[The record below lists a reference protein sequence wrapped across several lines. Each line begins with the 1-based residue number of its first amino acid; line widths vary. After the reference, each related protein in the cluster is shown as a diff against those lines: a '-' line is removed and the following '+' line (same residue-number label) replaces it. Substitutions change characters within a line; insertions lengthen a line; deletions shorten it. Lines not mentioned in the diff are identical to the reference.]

1 MWRMESPKRKSGPS
15 FALPRGVAAR
25 AGLVLVFCLGP
36 WSLLAAPPAPP
47 APAPAP
53 LSSKVDT
60 LQRHPLES
68 RALLEPEA
76 VLREVGAALINAQLA
91 GDTEQVALLHLAQAN
106 ACRMVADWDCQRE
119 AGILAQAAA
128 REIRS
133 AHLEVRGLIAE
144 SRGRVAVQDYNRG
157 ARLLAQAEQL
167 LKLQP
172 QAELLADVML
182 AYSST
187 SYALG
192 KHALGIEYA
201 NRGLAVLQPGEGLT
215 MSARLL
221 RNRARSQ
228 AQLGEVEAATRSVQ
242 EATLLS
248 QQLKDPKLEAELYLE
263 GARIARIVGD
273 RDIQRENGRRVVEMG
288 QRLSSTQLAGLG
300 HEVLGLA
307 AADTGDGATAQRELA
322 AAQDSF
328 AKLQLQAD
336 ELRVLRERVQLLL
349 RFDPGSAQLAP
360 AVQRY
365 LTLDS
370 AISQVERSEAA
381 GDFDARLEYAER
393 ENEVLRLQAETQLAA
408 EREQALAR
416 TNRLNRM
423 LLALG
428 IAVLGVLTLFFVAKQ
443 RSNRRLQS
451 LLATL
456 GERELQYRTLA
467 ENSSDLVVRMALDG
481 TRRYVSPSTRDIL
494 GMAPEELMQPRWEL
508 VHPDDLAPLQ
518 QALRTLAEQGGPL
531 TVRYRAR
538 HAKGHWVWIE
548 ALARRLQ
555 AGDGSYEIVYAGRD
569 ITARVRAEQALAAS
583 QARLRAV
590 ADNVPAI
597 ISHIDSQER
606 YTFTNSLGHQVFA
619 TQETSVIGRTVREV
633 RGEEIY
639 RQIAVHVAEVLAGKR
654 VTFDGQTTVN
664 GKRFHYQT
672 SYVPDVGED
681 GVQSGFFAF
690 TYDITQLKDAEQALE
705 QLARVDAMTGLAN
718 RRYFDE
724 RLASTVARC
733 RRQGSPLALLYLD
746 IDHFKRINDGHG
758 HAAGDEVL
766 KVFAARLKSCVREGD
781 LAARVGGD
789 EFVLLVEGA
798 ASEHDAQAV
807 ANKLLALMA
816 EPVPVLGQ
824 SLQVRASIGIAFSPK
839 CANGEKLLVAADGAL
854 YEAKAAGRN
863 TSRLVNIG

>member
-1 MWRMESPKRKSGPS
+1 MNLTKQGRVALPVARGGSAALLLLVLCLGSGP
-15 FALPRGVAAR
+15 
-25 AGLVLVFCLGP
+25 
-36 WSLLAAPPAPP
+36 LAAPVA
-47 APAPAP
+47 APATPAAAQAA
-53 LSSKVDT
+53 SKADT
-60 LQRHPLES
+60 LQRHPLET
-68 RALLEPEA
+68 RALQEPEA

-106 ACRMVADWDCQRE
+106 ACRMVADWECQRE
-119 AGILAQAAA
+119 AGIRAQVAA

-133 AHLEVRGLIAE
+133 PHLEVRGLIAE

-157 ARLLAQAEQL
+157 ARLLAQADQL
-167 LKLQP
+167 LKQHP

-187 SYALG
+187 SYSLG
-192 KHALGIEYA
+192 KHELGIEYA

-228 AQLGEVEAATRSVQ
+228 AQLGQVEAATASVR

-248 QQLKDPKLEAELYLE
+248 QQLNDPKLEAELYLE

-273 RDIQRENGRRVVEMG
+273 RATQLENGRRVVAMG

-307 AADTGDGATAQRELA
+307 AADAGDGATAQRELA

-328 AKLQLQAD
+328 GKLQLQAD
-336 ELRVLRERVQLLL
+336 ELRVLRERVLLLL

-360 AVQRY
+360 VVQRF

-381 GDFDARLEYAER
+381 GDFGARLDYAER

-443 RSNRRLQS
+443 RSNRRLQA
-451 LLATL
+451 LLSKL
-456 GERELQYRTLA
+456 GESELQYRTLA
-467 ENSSDLVVRMALDG
+467 ENSSDLVVRLALDG
-481 TRRYVSPSTRDIL
+481 TRRYVSPSTHDIL
-494 GMAPEELMQPRWEL
+494 GIAPEDLMQSDWQL
-508 VHPDDLAPLQ
+508 VHPDDRAPLE
-518 QALRTLAEQGGPL
+518 QALRTLAEQGGSL
-531 TVRYRAR
+531 TVRYRAK

-548 ALARRLQ
+548 ALARRVQ
-555 AGDGSYEIVYAGRD
+555 ASDGSHEIVYAGRD
-569 ITARVRAEQALAAS
+569 ISARVRAEQALAAS
-583 QARLRAV
+583 QIRLRAV
-590 ADNVPAI
+590 TDNIPAL
-597 ISHIDSQER
+597 ISHVDSQER
-606 YTFTNSLGHQVFA
+606 YTFTNSLAHSVFE
-619 TQETSVIGRTVREV
+619 TQDSSLIGRTVREV

-639 RQIAVHVAEVLAGKR
+639 REIGPHIAEALAGQR
-654 VTFDGQTTVN
+654 VTFDGQSVVK
-664 GKRFHYQT
+664 GKHYHYQT

-681 GVQSGFFAF
+681 GVQNGFFAF

-705 QLARVDAMTGLAN
+705 QLARFDAMTGLAN

-724 RLASTVARC
+724 RLAATVARC
-733 RRQGSPLALLYLD
+733 RRQGAPLALLYLD
-746 IDHFKRINDGHG
+746 IDHFKLINDGYG
-758 HAAGDEVL
+758 HTAGDEVL
-766 KVFAARLKSCVREGD
+766 KIFASRLKSCVREGD

-789 EFVLLVEGA
+789 EFVLLLEGA
-798 ASEHDAQAV
+798 ATAQDAQAV
-807 ANKLLALMA
+807 ANKLLALMS
-816 EPVPVLGQ
+816 EPMVVLKE
-824 SLQVRASIGIAFSPK
+824 SLQVRVSIGLAYSPQ
-839 CANGEKLLVAADGAL
+839 CARAEKLLAAADSAL
-854 YEAKAAGRN
+854 YEAKSAGRN
-863 TSRLVNIG
+863 TSRLVHVE